1 MIRVLVYL
9 LIVAVLAFGA
19 VWFAERPG
27 DVAITWQGRRIDTSV
42 MVLAAAVA
50 AIAVATVMAWSILRA
65 ILRAPDL
72 VSRYLRIR
80 RGERGYRAVSQGLIA
95 VGSGDARAAKKF
107 TAEAVRIAPREP
119 LTLLLSAQ
127 SAQLSGDRDAAV
139 ATFQEMADRDD
150 TRVLGLHGLFVEAQ
164 RRHDHAAA
172 LAYAEE
178 AAKHASVP
186 VWAGQAV
193 LEFRCVAGDWSG
205 ALERLERN
213 MKSGLIDKR
222 TYRRQR
228 AVLFTAHA
236 QALADSG
243 DRARAIALAREAA
256 KLAPDLVPAATLAGR
271 LLGEA
276 GERRRAARTI
286 ERAWRANPHP
296 DLAAAYAALRPGD
309 SARQRLSRVETLAAK
324 GPADAE
330 AALAVARAALD
341 AQEFAAA
348 RKALAPYTASP
359 RKRVAALMAELE
371 MAQGDEGR
379 AREWMA
385 RALNARRDPAWT
397 ADAFVSDHWLPI
409 SPVSG
414 RLDAF
419 EWKDPLAGEDH
430 GAVIEHR
437 AEVPVPPAATPAV
450 LGAKDAD
457 AKPSATA
464 QSAAGEGPPSAEA
477 PQPAPLPASQE
488 SEEKE
493 KAQRAA
499 EEAAHADP
507 FSVGGRSGRRAMAAA
522 TAAESRAPR
531 GREMTPVV
539 PAVIPLVPPPDD
551 PGPNG
556 EIGVEPAPEAAPP
569 PADGWSRIRALF
581 RP

>member
-9 LIVAVLAFGA
+9 VIVAVLAFGA

-42 MVLAAAVA
+42 MVLLAAVA
-50 AIAVATVMAWSILRA
+50 AVAAASVMAWSILRA
-65 ILRAPDL
+65 ILRAPDN
-72 VSRYLRIR
+72 VARYLRIR
-80 RGERGYRAVSQGLIA
+80 RGVRGYRAVSRGLIA

-107 TAEAVRIAPREP
+107 TADAVRIAPREP

-127 SAQLSGDRDAAV
+127 SAQLSGNRDAAV

-150 TRVLGLHGLFVEAQ
+150 TRVLGLQGLFVEAQ

-172 LAYAEE
+172 LGYAEE

-213 MKSGLIDKR
+213 MRSGLIDKR

-228 AVLFTAHA
+228 AVLFTAQA
-236 QALADSG
+236 QSLADSG

-256 KLAPDLVPAATLAGR
+256 KLAPDLVPAAALAGR

-276 GERRRAARTI
+276 GERRRAARII

-296 DLAAAYAALRPGD
+296 DLAAAYSGLRPGD

-341 AQEFAAA
+341 AQEFSAA

-359 RKRVAALMAELE
+359 RQRAA
-371 MAQGDEGR
+371 
-379 AREWMA
+379 ARMDGA
-385 RALNARRDPAWT
+385 R
-397 ADAFVSDHWLPI
+397 
-409 SPVSG
+409 
-414 RLDAF
+414 
-419 EWKDPLAGEDH
+419 
-430 GAVIEHR
+430 
-437 AEVPVPPAATPAV
+437 
-450 LGAKDAD
+450 
-457 AKPSATA
+457 
-464 QSAAGEGPPSAEA
+464 
-477 PQPAPLPASQE
+477 
-488 SEEKE
+488 
-493 KAQRAA
+493 AQRAA
-499 EEAAHADP
+499 
-507 FSVGGRSGRRAMAAA
+507 RSGVDRGRVRLRPLAADLTGERAARRLRVEGSARRRGPRHRD
-522 TAAESRAPR
+522 RAPR
-531 GREMTPVV
+531 RG
-539 PAVIPLVPPPDD
+539 AG
-551 PGPNG
+551 GPCG
-556 EIGVEPAPEAAPP
+556 HA
-569 PADGWSRIRALF
+569 RRCY
-581 RP
+581 R